1 MLPSCCQLALVVFAG
16 CDGACGGAEGEL
28 PGGTASCVVPEAP
41 VGRKPQPACSGRIH
55 PSMAL
60 LASMEES
67 GFRCLAVTG
76 LGRAKDACSFQR
88 PDVALIMCSSCAGCR
103 RQGAQYRP
111 WDAAAGLLERLGQ
124 LGTPVVVAS
133 DGPEAAR
140 LAGCGDVAAVLTGGY
155 GPADLAGAARLVCT
169 TTVPLTTVP
178 LITDPLTAAPLT
190 AAPLATDPLA
200 TDPLT
205 AAPTGPRAMG
215 SVLLD
220 VARGVVSLGGRSVE
234 LTAKELAALTLLVAE
249 RGNLVTTEAVL
260 AHVWPSPTTA
270 TKGDVYS
277 LVYRV
282 RRRVDDLDR
291 RPPLIRSRRGLG
303 YLLDPHVLGGLARD
317 RGAGKG
323 FGFLGAVL

>member
-1 MLPSCCQLALVVFAG
+1 
-16 CDGACGGAEGEL
+16 
-28 PGGTASCVVPEAP
+28 
-41 VGRKPQPACSGRIH
+41 
-55 PSMAL
+55 MAL

-155 GPADLAGAARLVCT
+155 GPADLAGAARLVRT
-169 TTVPLTTVP
+169 TTVPLTTDP
-178 LITDPLTAAPLT
+178 LTTDPLTTDL
-190 AAPLATDPLA
+190 LAM
-200 TDPLT
+200 
-205 AAPTGPRAMG
+205 APTGPRAMG

-303 YLLDPHVLGGLARD
+303 YLLDPHVLRGLARD